1 MPRAVVVARCD
12 HARAD
17 QEATIAA
24 CQESFGAGV
33 APLYLPIRDGESMT
47 GLYGL
52 LSQTPAGQA
61 PDGAEDARATLIEG
75 IIEQSEDETLME
87 RYLEG
92 EDIEVT
98 TLIDDLETA
107 VARGTFHPVIPVCA
121 SSGIGLDALL
131 EVLIGGF
138 PSPLEHPLPRVSG
151 IDGSERA
158 ALTADLDGPLAAEVV
173 RTSAD
178 AYVGRVSLVRVFSG
192 TLRADTTVH
201 ISGHHALIPAQRTSS
216 SDDGGH
222 DDDERLAHVYS
233 PMGATL
239 NPVEACGAGDICA
252 LTKLGSAETGDTVS
266 AADDPLLLACW
277 NLPEPLLPGRDHRPH
292 PGRRGRAGEDARE
305 DRRGGPDPAARAQ
318 PGDPPD
324 RAVVHGRGARRRGAL
339 PAAGGRRR
347 GGHRAGAG
355 RRCAR
360 RSPSP
365 RG

>member
-61 PDGAEDARATLIEG
+61 PDGAEEARATLIEG

-138 PSPLEHPLPRVSG
+138 PSPLEHPLPACRASTAPTTPRSPPISTG
-151 IDGSERA
+151 RWPRRSCAPRPTPTWAGSRWCGCSPARCAPSHRA
-158 ALTADLDGPLAAEVV
+158 HQRPPHGHPGPAHRR
-173 RTSAD
+173 RT
-178 AYVGRVSLVRVFSG
+178 
-192 TLRADTTVH
+192 
-201 ISGHHALIPAQRTSS
+201 
-216 SDDGGH
+216 DDGG
-222 DDDERLAHVYS
+222 
-233 PMGATL
+233 T
-239 NPVEACGAGDICA
+239 
-252 LTKLGSAETGDTVS
+252 TTTSASRTST
-266 AADDPLLLACW
+266 
-277 NLPEPLLPGRDHRPH
+277 
-292 PGRRGRAGEDARE
+292 ARW
-305 DRRGGPDPAARAQ
+305 A
-318 PGDPPD
+318 PP
-324 RAVVHGRGARRRGAL
+324 
-339 PAAGGRRR
+339 
-347 GGHRAGAG
+347 
-355 RRCAR
+355 CAR
-360 RSPSP
+360 
-365 RG
+365 